1 MNEISRTIFRLSF
14 GVLTF
19 AVRGNQDSI
28 VQRQIETIGLRQ
40 WLSLVAT
47 WILEAIYSETAQFR
61 DFVVV
66 TAAPL
71 FEAGDSKN
79 SHTNTDFSFLD
90 RVRRELGEIS
100 LIRARL

>member
-28 VQRQIETIGLRQ
+28 VQQQIETVGLWQ

-47 WILEAIYSETAQFR
+47 WILEAIYSETVKIR
-61 DFVVV
+61 DFV
-66 TAAPL
+66 APSPQILRLKPTILKIAVPTPIYL
-71 FEAGDSKN
+71 F
-79 SHTNTDFSFLD
+79 
-90 RVRRELGEIS
+90 
-100 LIRARL
+100 

>member
-28 VQRQIETIGLRQ
+28 VQQQIETIGLRQ

-47 WILEAIYSETAQFR
+47 WVLEAIYSETAKFR
-61 DFVVV
+61 DFVVPSPQLLRLKPAMAKIAV
-66 TAAPL
+66 PAPIYL
-71 FEAGDSKN
+71 
-79 SHTNTDFSFLD
+79 
-90 RVRRELGEIS
+90 V
-100 LIRARL
+100 

>member
-28 VQRQIETIGLRQ
+28 IQQQIETIGLRQ

-47 WILEAIYSETAQFR
+47 WILDAIYGETAQFG
-61 DFVVV
+61 DFV
-66 TAAPL
+66 APSPQLLRLKPAMAEIAVPVPIYL
-71 FEAGDSKN
+71 F
-79 SHTNTDFSFLD
+79 
-90 RVRRELGEIS
+90 
-100 LIRARL
+100 